1 MVSSAPILEYE
12 RLATISVS
20 HLYNLRGSKTH
31 QRQRC
36 ILTKTRLK
44 AAIIGQR
51 GKPFPNNQPSYIRI
65 DLVHQGDQDKRKG
78 IYHINA
84 VDEVTQF
91 QIIVTL
97 ERINET
103 FILLALI

>member
-1 MVSSAPILEYE
+1 LP
-12 RLATISVS
+12 
-20 HLYNLRGSKTH
+20 
-31 QRQRC
+31 Q
-36 ILTKTRLK
+36 
-44 AAIIGQR
+44 
-51 GKPFPNNQPSYIRI
+51 NQPGYIRI
-65 DLVHQGDQDKRKG
+65 DSVHQGDQDKRKG

-103 FILLALI
+103 FMLPH